1 MFEIQPIERTL
12 FLLTL
17 FGLSYFFLFSYFPF
31 LVWLNNFF
39 LKFCFIFLIKI
50 FEKTLTLRK
59 AAFLNCTFLDFRLLY
74 STCTIVSRS
83 KNIKLLIR
91 NVHAFLF
98 LSRLKKIG
106 LHRSEF
112 GGFITLQTLQQWIN
126 LRFRKYQVWFLK
138 RQMQQVTVARF
149 EKFKV
154 QNFHI

>member
-1 MFEIQPIERTL
+1 MAADYNGASTVTKQEKITRQLNT
-12 FLLTL
+12 FLGIRCVLW
-17 FGLSYFFLFSYFPF
+17 LSYFFLFSYFPF

-112 GGFITLQTLQQWIN
+112 GGFITLQTL
-126 LRFRKYQVWFLK
+126 
-138 RQMQQVTVARF
+138 
-149 EKFKV
+149 
-154 QNFHI
+154 